1 MPYSVD
7 KDEYIKSALLA
18 EIAIL
23 KTLKS
28 ENIVGFLDVM
38 ESANYYYLVQEFCD
52 GGDLRGLIKKRG
64 SLPEAEAVS
73 ILTQVCN
80 GFVEILKEGVIHR

>member
-1 MPYSVD
+1 LLYLVD
-7 KDEYIKSALLA
+7 KDEYIKSALIA

-28 ENIVGFLDVM
+28 KNIVGFLDVM

-52 GGDLRGLIKKRG
+52 SGDVRGLIKKRG
-64 SLPEAEAVS
+64 PIPEAEAID
-73 ILTQVCN
+73 ILKQVCY
-80 GFVEILKEGVIHR
+80 GFIEMLKEGVVHR

>member
-1 MPYSVD
+1 M
-7 KDEYIKSALLA
+7 A
-18 EIAIL
+18 EISIL

-28 ENIVGFLDVM
+28 ENIVGFMDVM

-52 GGDLRGLIKKRG
+52 GGDLRGLIKKRAPI
-64 SLPEAEAVS
+64 PEAEAIS

-80 GFVEILKEGVIHR
+80 GFI